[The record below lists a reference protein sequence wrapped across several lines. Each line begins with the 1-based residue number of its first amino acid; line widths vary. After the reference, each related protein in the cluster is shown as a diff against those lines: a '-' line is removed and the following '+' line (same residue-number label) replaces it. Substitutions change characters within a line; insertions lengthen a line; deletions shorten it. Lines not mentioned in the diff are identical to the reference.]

1 MRDYFMEVS
10 EKGVYDSM
18 LRMQK
23 FRLRALLEGG
33 IVRLNT
39 IQGLDVVGAY
49 TIKRKEEM
57 AEIYHKDRF
66 LYEYTIEKLFD
77 KGCDYNY
84 KGRIKES

>member
-1 MRDYFMEVS
+1 MKKEERRDYFMEVS

-23 FRLRALLEGG
+23 FRLRALLEGS

-39 IQGLDVVGAY
+39 VQGLDAVDAY
-49 TIKRKEEM
+49 TIKRKDEM

-66 LYEYTIEKLFD
+66 LYEYTIENCL
-77 KGCDYNY
+77 
-84 KGRIKES
+84 IKDVIT